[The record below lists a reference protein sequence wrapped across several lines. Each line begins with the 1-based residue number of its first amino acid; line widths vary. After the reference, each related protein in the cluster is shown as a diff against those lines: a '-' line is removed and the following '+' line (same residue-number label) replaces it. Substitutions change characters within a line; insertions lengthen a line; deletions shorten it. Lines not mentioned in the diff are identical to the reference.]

1 MEYVIRL
8 DDKRLYDALIGFL
21 RTLGANAKGDVVGIT
36 GKVTGAARFRGLLTE
51 SEAQRF
57 DAHLERARGE
67 WERGI

>member
-8 DDKRLYDALIGFL
+8 EDKRLYDALIGFL
-21 RTLGANAKGDVVGIT
+21 RTLGANAKGN
-36 GKVTGAARFRGLLTE
+36 VTEGSAKKSGAARFRGLLTE